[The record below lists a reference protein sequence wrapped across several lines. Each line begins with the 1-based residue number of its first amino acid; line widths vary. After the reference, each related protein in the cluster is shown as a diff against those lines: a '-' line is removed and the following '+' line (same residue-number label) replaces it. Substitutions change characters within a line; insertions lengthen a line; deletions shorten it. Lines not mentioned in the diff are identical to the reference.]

1 MRVKLQYSL
10 TGCSKQIRF
19 ETVCKTY
26 LLYICKFRAYTLS
39 MAACRYAQAPVLEE
53 KSTSQRITKKKAACK
68 HRNQTAGNLQ
78 EPKPACT
85 RRRLVQG
92 ACKNTSY
99 VP

>member
-26 LLYICKFRAYTLS
+26 LLYICTFRAYTLS
-39 MAACRYAQAPVLEE
+39 MAACRYAQASVLEE

-78 EPKPACT
+78 KHLLRALIFCALPHMLA
-85 RRRLVQG
+85 
-92 ACKNTSY
+92 A
-99 VP
+99 